1 LPERESKISVARR
14 KTAGKTTVICALKES
29 EMALTHRE
37 LCQIAYKFLKR
48 NGFKVCFHDRFI
60 AVTSTGE
67 QPDAMGFRNSA
78 SCLIEAKCSRAD
90 LLADRKKRFRKNP
103 SLGMGDWRF
112 FISEPGIIS
121 VEDLPPGWG
130 LLHVVNGRVR
140 KVHGWPKGNC
150 CWGNPDDKPFTGNK
164 QVECDYM
171 LSALR
176 RMELRG
182 HLNEIYDGVIVNK
195 KEGYAA

>member
-1 LPERESKISVARR
+1 
-14 KTAGKTTVICALKES
+14 
-29 EMALTHRE
+29 MALTHRE

-103 SLGMGDWRF
+103 SLGMGDWRS

-121 VEDLPPGWG
+121 IEDLPPGWG

-195 KEGYAA
+195 KEGNAA

>member
-1 LPERESKISVARR
+1 MLTCWQIEKSVSVKIPHLAW
-14 KTAGKTTVICALKES
+14 A
-29 EMALTHRE
+29 
-37 LCQIAYKFLKR
+37 
-48 NGFKVCFHDRFI
+48 
-60 AVTSTGE
+60 TG
-67 QPDAMGFRNSA
+67 DS
-78 SCLIEAKCSRAD
+78 
-90 LLADRKKRFRKNP
+90 LLV
-103 SLGMGDWRF
+103 
-112 FISEPGIIS
+112 IIS

-140 KVHGWPKGNC
+140 KVHGWPRGNC

-195 KEGYAA
+195 KEGNAA

>member
-1 LPERESKISVARR
+1 
-14 KTAGKTTVICALKES
+14 
-29 EMALTHRE
+29 
-37 LCQIAYKFLKR
+37 
-48 NGFKVCFHDRFI
+48 
-60 AVTSTGE
+60 
-67 QPDAMGFRNSA
+67 MGFRNSA

-121 VEDLPPGWG
+121 IEDLPPGWG
-130 LLHVVNGRVR
+130 LLHVVNERVR

-150 CWGNPDDKPFTGNK
+150 CWVILTISHLLEIS
-164 QVECDYM
+164 ECDYM

-195 KEGYAA
+195 KEGNAA

>member
-1 LPERESKISVARR
+1 
-14 KTAGKTTVICALKES
+14 
-29 EMALTHRE
+29 MALTHDE
-37 LCQIAYKFLKR
+37 LCQIAYQFLKR
-48 NGFKVCFHDRFI
+48 NGFKVCFHDRFV

-67 QPDAMGFRNSA
+67 QPDAMGFRNFA

-90 LLADRKKRFRKNP
+90 LLADRKKRFRLRP
-103 SLGMGDWRF
+103 ELGMGDWRF

-121 VEDLPPGWG
+121 VDDLPPGWG
-130 LLHVVNGRVR
+130 LLHVVNGKVR
-140 KVHGWPKGNC
+140 KIHGWPQGNC
-150 CWGNPDDKPFTGNK
+150 CWGSAEDKPFTGNK

-182 HLNEIYDGVIVNK
+182 HLNEIYDGVIVNRAT
-195 KEGYAA
+195 EGASQ

>member
-1 LPERESKISVARR
+1 MWCCSHFLELPERESKISVARC

-90 LLADRKKRFRKNP
+90 LLADRK
-103 SLGMGDWRF
+103 
-112 FISEPGIIS
+112 S
-121 VEDLPPGWG
+121 VSVKSVSW
-130 LLHVVNGRVR
+130 NGRLAIL
-140 KVHGWPKGNC
+140 
-150 CWGNPDDKPFTGNK
+150 
-164 QVECDYM
+164 Y
-171 LSALR
+171 
-176 RMELRG
+176 
-182 HLNEIYDGVIVNK
+182 
-195 KEGYAA
+195 

>member
-1 LPERESKISVARR
+1 
-14 KTAGKTTVICALKES
+14 
-29 EMALTHRE
+29 MALTHRE

-121 VEDLPPGWG
+121 IEDLPPGWG
-130 LLHVVNGRVR
+130 LLHSLISF
-140 KVHGWPKGNC
+140 C
-150 CWGNPDDKPFTGNK
+150 ITSS
-164 QVECDYM
+164 Q
-171 LSALR
+171 LR
-176 RMELRG
+176 FKFESDRNIL
-182 HLNEIYDGVIVNK
+182 HVAIHIT
-195 KEGYAA
+195 

>member
-1 LPERESKISVARR
+1 
-14 KTAGKTTVICALKES
+14 
-29 EMALTHRE
+29 MALTHRE

-121 VEDLPPGWG
+121 IEDLPPGWG

-140 KVHGWPKGNC
+140 KVHGWPMQNG
-150 CWGNPDDKPFTGNK
+150 
-164 QVECDYM
+164 
-171 LSALR
+171 
-176 RMELRG
+176 
-182 HLNEIYDGVIVNK
+182 I
-195 KEGYAA
+195 

>member
-1 LPERESKISVARR
+1 
-14 KTAGKTTVICALKES
+14 
-29 EMALTHRE
+29 MALTHRE

-103 SLGMGDWRF
+103 SFQLRIYLPAGDYFTLLTEEYGKYMDGPR
-112 FISEPGIIS
+112 GIA
-121 VEDLPPGWG
+121 V
-130 LLHVVNGRVR
+130 
-140 KVHGWPKGNC
+140 
-150 CWGNPDDKPFTGNK
+150 
-164 QVECDYM
+164 
-171 LSALR
+171 
-176 RMELRG
+176 
-182 HLNEIYDGVIVNK
+182 GVILTISHLLGISRLNAITC
-195 KEGYAA
+195 YLH

>member
-1 LPERESKISVARR
+1 
-14 KTAGKTTVICALKES
+14 
-29 EMALTHRE
+29 MALTHRE

-112 FISEPGIIS
+112 FISEPGIIQLRIYHLAG
-121 VEDLPPGWG
+121 DYFT
-130 LLHVVNGRVR
+130 LLTEEYGKYMGGPRVIA
-140 KVHGWPKGNC
+140 V
-150 CWGNPDDKPFTGNK
+150 
-164 QVECDYM
+164 
-171 LSALR
+171 
-176 RMELRG
+176 
-182 HLNEIYDGVIVNK
+182 GVILTISHLLEISRLN
-195 KEGYAA
+195 AITCCLH

>member
-1 LPERESKISVARR
+1 
-14 KTAGKTTVICALKES
+14 
-29 EMALTHRE
+29 MALTHRE

-112 FISEPGIIS
+112 FISERELFQLRIYHLAG
-121 VEDLPPGWG
+121 DYFT
-130 LLHVVNGRVR
+130 LLTEEYGKYMGGPRVIA
-140 KVHGWPKGNC
+140 V
-150 CWGNPDDKPFTGNK
+150 
-164 QVECDYM
+164 
-171 LSALR
+171 
-176 RMELRG
+176 
-182 HLNEIYDGVIVNK
+182 GVILKISHLLEISRLNAITC
-195 KEGYAA
+195 YLH